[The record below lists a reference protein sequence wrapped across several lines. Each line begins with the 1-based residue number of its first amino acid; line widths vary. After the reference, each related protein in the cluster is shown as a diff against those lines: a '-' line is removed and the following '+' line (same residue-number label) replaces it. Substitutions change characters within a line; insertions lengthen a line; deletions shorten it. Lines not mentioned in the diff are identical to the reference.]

1 MRNVGRKAV
10 LRNMIGRP
18 ELLASKKGEGKRER
32 RGKMEEDP
40 LLA

>member
-10 LRNMIGRP
+10 LRNMIGSP
-18 ELLASKKGEGKRER
+18 ELSASKKGEGKKRA